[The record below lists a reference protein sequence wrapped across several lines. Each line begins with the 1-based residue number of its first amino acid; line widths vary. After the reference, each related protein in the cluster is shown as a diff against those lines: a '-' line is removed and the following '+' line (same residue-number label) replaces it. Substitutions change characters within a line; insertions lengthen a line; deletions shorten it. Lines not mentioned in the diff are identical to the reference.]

1 MKKIAYQKNKG
12 FVLIAAIGV
21 SAILFL
27 MVMAYY
33 SYAKVNFD
41 NASRLYEQTRMDLSI
56 LNALIYF
63 EQQIKSGDL
72 KTHKIDFDENKCSVE
87 GYVIAAKGDEEVYG
101 KHQIKFV
108 PGDYH
113 ISMVCSYESTT
124 KRSNDIRPFFVI
136 NISDAGTVMRF
147 KKYSY

>member
-1 MKKIAYQKNKG
+1 MKKIAYQNNKG
-12 FVLIAAIGV
+12 FVLMAAIGV

-41 NASRLYEQTRMDLSI
+41 NVSRVYEQTRMDLSI
-56 LNALIYF
+56 SNALIYF

-72 KTHKIDFDENKCSVE
+72 KTHKIDFDQNKCSVE

-113 ISMVCSYESTT
+113 ISMVVSYFSQT
-124 KRSNDIRPFFVI
+124 KLSADKRAFFI
-136 NISDAGTVMRF
+136 MNISDTGTAVRF
-147 KKYSY
+147 KKFS